1 MKRMSPCTP
10 GLSITE
16 LTRSWLLYKWNP
28 RLSVCHME
36 EKTNKHTHEFVE
48 VSRGGRYV
56 PKNAESLSIKNKT
69 LYGYTTM
76 PSWVHLQMQTGKFLE
91 EGLHFSQRKVCSC
104 QTDWVTQWKHVEK
117 NRWSPSVLIK
127 NNVNSRRSR
136 LGQSTF
142 KNLILMWKFIFTSL
156 FNERTATFLAYTV
169 HVHVFIWTEKKSAS
183 GRDSLSN

>member
-16 LTRSWLLYKWNP
+16 LTRSRRLYKWNP

-36 EKTNKHTHEFVE
+36 EKTNKHRHEFVE
-48 VSRGGRYV
+48 VSRGGRYM

-69 LYGYTTM
+69 LYGYTIM

-104 QTDWVTQWKHVEK
+104 QTDWVTQWKHAEK
-117 NRWSPSVLIK
+117 NKVKPLRVDRIQCDFTAQQVGSVYVQKLYFE
-127 NNVNSRRSR
+127 N
-136 LGQSTF
+136 
-142 KNLILMWKFIFTSL
+142 WKFIFTSL
-156 FNERTATFLAYTV
+156 FNERTANFLHTQFMSMHLYELRKNQPIA
-169 HVHVFIWTEKKSAS
+169 EM
-183 GRDSLSN
+183 N